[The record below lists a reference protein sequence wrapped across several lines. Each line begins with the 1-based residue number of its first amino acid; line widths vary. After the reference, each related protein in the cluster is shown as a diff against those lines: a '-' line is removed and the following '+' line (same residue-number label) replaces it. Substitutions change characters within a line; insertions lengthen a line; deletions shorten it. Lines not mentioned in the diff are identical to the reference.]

1 VTALT
6 DFSGEPRESRP
17 SAHDHDQIHV
27 PRPIIWLT
35 LALILFTIAAVS
47 IGRIYDIGFTREGA
61 LAETRAVSF
70 RFRAPPIGETPIA
83 IVATRADGSSV
94 VLAKE
99 NEETFPRLI
108 LRSFSNIRMREGV
121 DPDTPIQLIETA
133 DGQRLLVDPATHRT
147 MRLAAFGP
155 ENQEMFDPV
164 FESGPEK
171 GPAI

>member
-1 VTALT
+1 MSVIS
-6 DFSGEPRESRP
+6 DFSGEPRGGP
-17 SAHDHDQIHV
+17 SAPHDHDQIHV
-27 PRPIIWLT
+27 PRPVIWLT

-47 IGRIYDIGFTREGA
+47 VGRIFDIGLTHEGR

-83 IVATRADGSSV
+83 VVATRSDGSRV

-99 NEETFPRLI
+99 NEEVFPRLI
-108 LRSFSNIRMREGV
+108 LRSISNIRMREGV
-121 DPDTPIQLIETA
+121 DPDTPIELVQTA

-155 ENQEMFDPV
+155 ENEALFDPI
-164 FESGPEK
+164 FEKVPS
-171 GPAI
+171 